1 MSAQELSKLH
11 KQFGHCSLIALKRL
25 LTSANYSYSLN
36 ELQKCH
42 EKCEFCHSRVRP
54 ARQPIVSM
62 PFCTSFNEVLA
73 LDLSCLK
80 GGDWF
85 LPIICVFSRYCV
97 AVTVNDKSARS
108 IFSALYKNW
117 ICSFGPPKEAI
128 LTDNGREF
136 DNDMLQEFCEKLYL
150 NTITR

>member
-1 MSAQELSKLH
+1 M
-11 KQFGHCSLIALKRL
+11 
-25 LTSANYSYSLN
+25 
-36 ELQKCH
+36 
-42 EKCEFCHSRVRP
+42 
-54 ARQPIVSM
+54 
-62 PFCTSFNEVLA
+62 
-73 LDLSCLK
+73 DLSCLK

-128 LTDNGREF
+128 LTDNRREF
-136 DNDMLQEFCEKLYL
+136 DNDMLQEFCEKLNL
-150 NTITR
+150 NTITTALYFPFSNGIFERNNLVLKECSYKVKTEHPDLDHDPALAVSCASHRHTSANSIRLKSGVH